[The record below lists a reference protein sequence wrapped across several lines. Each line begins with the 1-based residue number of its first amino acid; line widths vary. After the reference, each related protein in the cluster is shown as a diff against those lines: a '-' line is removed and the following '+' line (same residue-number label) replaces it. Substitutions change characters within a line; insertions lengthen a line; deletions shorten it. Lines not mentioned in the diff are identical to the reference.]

1 MNVFELVAKLTLN
14 SDEFKKGM
22 DESEQKATGFG
33 SKLKS
38 VIGGGTKVAIGG
50 LVAAS
55 TAAVSFGSQLVSG
68 VSQIAQFGDNIDKM
82 SQKMGMSR
90 QSYQEWDAVLQH
102 SGTSIEAM
110 KTGMKTLATAAE
122 TGSDAFKALGIS
134 QNELK
139 SLNQEQLFERTIT
152 ALQNVE
158 DETQRTYLA
167 SKLLGKGG
175 TELGALLNTSAED
188 TQKMRD
194 RVHEL
199 GGVLS
204 DEAVKNAAAF
214 QDSLQD
220 MTTAMSGMKNQLMA
234 EFLPSFKIIMDG
246 LTEIFA
252 GNGGAG
258 VEIVRSGLEAMWTQ
272 ISEMIP
278 QIGETMKTL
287 TEGMIQM
294 LVEALPEFLD
304 MGFNVINSL
313 IGGIQNNMPAI
324 LSTIISIA
332 TNMLSILIQRL
343 PEFIGMGLKLI
354 ASLVSGVLQ
363 ATPNILSAIGQL
375 LSQMVSSFM
384 SYDWASLGKNI
395 IDGIVSGLK
404 AAGGAIGNMLM
415 NLAKSAFDGVK
426 KFFGIASPS
435 KLMRDE
441 IGKFIPQGIAVGIE
455 ANADSV
461 YKAMD
466 DLSNMTEAAYSP
478 EISSVSVG
486 SAADDSSIISE
497 LRSLKNAIMGMNVV
511 LDTGATVGGLAYAMD
526 SELGTIT
533 GYKQRGN

>member
-22 DESEQKATGFG
+22 EDSEQKATGFG

-38 VIGGGTKVAIGG
+38 IVGSGTKIAVGS
-50 LVAAS
+50 LVAAG

-68 VSQIAQFGDNIDKM
+68 VSSIAQFGDNIDKM
-82 SQKMGMSR
+82 SQKMGMSA

-122 TGSDAFKALGIS
+122 TGSDAFKQLGIS
-134 QNELK
+134 QTELK
-139 SLNQEQLFERTIT
+139 ELNQEQLFERTIT

-199 GGVLS
+199 GGVMS
-204 DEAVKNAAAF
+204 DEAVKSAAAF

-220 MTTAMSGMKNQLMA
+220 MTTAMSGMRNQLMS
-234 EFLPSFKIIMDG
+234 EFLPSFTIIMDG

-252 GNGGAG
+252 GNSGKG
-258 VEIVRSGLEAMWTQ
+258 VELVNSGLQAMGDK

-278 QIGETMKTL
+278 RIAETMGVLIQGLLGLIVQSLPKFLDMGYNLITKMINGISNNMPTIIQTILTL
-287 TEGMIQM
+287 VTKLLSTM
-294 LVEALPEFLD
+294 LSRLPEFLA
-304 MGFNVINSL
+304 MGV
-313 IGGIQNNMPAI
+313 
-324 LSTIISIA
+324 
-332 TNMLSILIQRL
+332 
-343 PEFIGMGLKLI
+343 KLI
-354 ASLVSGVLQ
+354 AALAKGLLNSLPSV
-363 ATPNILSAIGQL
+363 LSAIGTI
-375 LSQMVSSFM
+375 VKDTVNAFKK
-384 SYDWASLGKNI
+384 YDWKSLGKNVI
-395 IDGIVSGLK
+395 SGIVSGLK
-404 AAGGAIGNMLM
+404 NAGGAIKEMLVS
-415 NLAKSAFDGVK
+415 LAKSAFNGVK

-466 DLSNMTEAAYSP
+466 DLSNMTVDAYDP
-478 EISSVSVG
+478 DMTAVAPATGMTDGRG
-486 SAADDSSIISE
+486 SGAITINVYPSEGMDEKRLAERIEEIISDMQM
-497 LRSLKNAIMGMNVV
+497 RRRAV
-511 LDTGATVGGLAYAMD
+511 YA
-526 SELGTIT
+526 
-533 GYKQRGN
+533 

>member
-22 DESEQKATGFG
+22 EDSEQKASGFG

-38 VIGGGTKVAIGG
+38 IVGSGTKIAVGS
-50 LVAAS
+50 LVAAG

-68 VSQIAQFGDNIDKM
+68 VSSIAQFGDNIDKM
-82 SQKMGMSR
+82 SQKMGMSA

-122 TGSDAFKALGIS
+122 TGSDAFKQLGIS

-258 VEIVRSGLEAMWTQ
+258 VELVRSGLEAMWTQ

-324 LSTIISIA
+324 LSTIISLA

-441 IGKFIPQGIAVGIE
+441 IGKFIPKGIAVGIE

>member
-22 DESEQKATGFG
+22 EDSENKAEGFG

-50 LVAAS
+50 LVAAG
-55 TAAVSFGSQLVSG
+55 TAAVSLGSQLVSG
-68 VSQIAQFGDNIDKM
+68 VSSVAQFGDNIDKM
-82 SQKMGMSR
+82 SQKMGMSA

-134 QNELK
+134 QTELK
-139 SLNQEQLFERTIT
+139 ELNQEQLFERTIT
-152 ALQNVE
+152 ALQNVG

-246 LTEIFA
+246 LTEIFS
-252 GNGGAG
+252 GNSGKG
-258 VEIVRSGLEAMWTQ
+258 VELVNSGLQAMGDK

-278 QIGETMKTL
+278 RIAETMGVLIQGLLGLIVQSLPKFLDMGYNLITKMINGISNNMPTIIQTILTL
-287 TEGMIQM
+287 VTKLLSTM
-294 LVEALPEFLD
+294 LSRLPEFLA
-304 MGFNVINSL
+304 MGV
-313 IGGIQNNMPAI
+313 
-324 LSTIISIA
+324 
-332 TNMLSILIQRL
+332 
-343 PEFIGMGLKLI
+343 KLI
-354 ASLVSGVLQ
+354 AALAKGLLNSLPSV
-363 ATPNILSAIGQL
+363 LSAIGTI
-375 LSQMVSSFM
+375 VKDTVNAFKN
-384 SYDWASLGKNI
+384 YDWKSLGKNVI
-395 IDGIVSGLK
+395 NGIVSGLK
-404 AAGGAIGNMLM
+404 AAGGAIKNMLTD
-415 NLAKSAFDGVK
+415 LAKSAFDGIK

-435 KLMRDE
+435 KLMRDQ
-441 IGKFIPQGIAVGIE
+441 IGKYIPEGIAVGIE

-466 DLSNMTEAAYSP
+466 DLNDMTVSAYDP
-478 EISSVSVG
+478 DITPAPVG
-486 SAADDSSIISE
+486 I
-497 LRSLKNAIMGMNVV
+497 
-511 LDTGATVGGLAYAMD
+511 TGAGGAITINVYPSEGMDEERLARRIDEILQESARRRMTVYA
-526 SELGTIT
+526 
-533 GYKQRGN
+533 

>member
-55 TAAVSFGSQLVSG
+55 TAAASFGSQLVSG

-82 SQKMGMSR
+82 SQKMGMSA

-122 TGSDAFKALGIS
+122 TGSDAFKTLGIS

-220 MTTAMSGMKNQLMA
+220 MTTAMSGMRNQLMA
-234 EFLPSFKIIMDG
+234 EFLPSFTTIMNG

-258 VEIVRSGLEAMWTQ
+258 VELVRSGLEAMWTQ

-278 QIGETMKTL
+278 QIGETMRTL
-287 TEGMIQM
+287 SEGMIQM

-324 LSTIISIA
+324 LSTIVSLA

-354 ASLVSGVLQ
+354 ASLVTGVLQ

-384 SYDWASLGKNI
+384 SYDWASLGKDI
-395 IDGIVSGLK
+395 INGIVSGLK
-404 AAGGAIGNMLM
+404 AAGGAIGNMLIG
-415 NLAKSAFDGVK
+415 LAKNAFSGIK
-426 KFFGIASPS
+426 SFFKIGSPS

-441 IGKFIPQGIAVGIE
+441 IGRYIPEGVAVGIE

-478 EISSVSVG
+478 EIGSVSVG